1 MKHEQMI
8 EIPNGAK
15 ILTLQT
21 QMIDGKESE
30 VPVTV
35 ETPCIWA
42 LVNTDAGIGKKK
54 ILIYATGQEVNTN
67 KELIYIGSVQVIDG
81 KEIYHIFEE
90 K

>member
-15 ILTLQT
+15 ILTLQI
-21 QMIDGKESE
+21 QIKEGQESE
-30 VPVTV
+30 VPVTT

-42 LVNTDAGIGKKK
+42 LVNTDAGMGKKK
-54 ILIYATGQEVNTN
+54 ILMYATGKEVNTN
-67 KELIYIGSVQVIDG
+67 KELIYIGSVQVLDG
-81 KEIYHIFEE
+81 KEIYHVFEE